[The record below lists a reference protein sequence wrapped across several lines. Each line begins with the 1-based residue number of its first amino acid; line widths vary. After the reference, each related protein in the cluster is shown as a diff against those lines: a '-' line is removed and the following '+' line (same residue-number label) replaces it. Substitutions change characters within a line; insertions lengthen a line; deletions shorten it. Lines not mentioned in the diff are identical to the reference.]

1 MSDLL
6 AGPILSDPFDPPNP
20 PLPCLQVVF
29 IKISLRK
36 TITKSRKTATYQ
48 NKRSMICEEVPYQ
61 ILLTHP
67 HILPFPQNCSLSK
80 DQFNVKD
87 SPPKKNYY
95 KNTGGYLVRQHHRVP
110 CNTRFE
116 HQSST
121 SKVCVQT

>member
-20 PLPCLQVVF
+20 PLPWLQMVF
-29 IKISLRK
+29 IKISLKK
-36 TITKSRKTATYQ
+36 TKVKSRKTATFQ

-87 SPPKKNYY
+87 SPPKKLLQKYW
-95 KNTGGYLVRQHHRVP
+95 GVP
-110 CNTRFE
+110 GKAAPPGTL
-116 HQSST
+116 QD
-121 SKVCVQT
+121 KV

>member
-1 MSDLL
+1 MAQISVTIAATEELLTAFPVPQKPALKMSDLL

-36 TITKSRKTATYQ
+36 TKMKSRKTATFQ

-67 HILPFPQNCSLSK
+67 HILPLPPGQNCSLSK
-80 DQFNVKD
+80 GQFNVKD
-87 SPPKKNYY
+87 SPPKQN
-95 KNTGGYLVRQHHRVP
+95 
-110 CNTRFE
+110 
-116 HQSST
+116 
-121 SKVCVQT
+121 